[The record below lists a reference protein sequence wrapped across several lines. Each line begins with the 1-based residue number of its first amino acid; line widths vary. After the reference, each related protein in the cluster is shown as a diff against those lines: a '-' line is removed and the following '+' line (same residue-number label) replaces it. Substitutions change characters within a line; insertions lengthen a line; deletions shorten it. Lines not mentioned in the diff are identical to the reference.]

1 MPFTQALGTFNAQ
14 MSNGGRCLCTHVLHD
29 RQERVPTSLF
39 QALVAVAVVTV
50 IVVVVVIAS

>member
-1 MPFTQALGTFNAQ
+1 

-39 QALVAVAVVTV
+39 QALVAVALVTV